1 MFGLETIAALLAK
14 YGLALV
20 APVAVIEGPIV
31 TVIASWLAST
41 GRFDLWSVIVIV
53 ILADLLGDFIAYSLG
68 RWGLA
73 KLPEGWRRRLGLRPA
88 RLRLMAG
95 HFAHKGGRT
104 LLIGKITHSMGFP
117 VLVAAG
123 TARMKIAQFL
133 WFNLLGTIPK
143 SLFFV
148 AVGYGFGAAYTRIDD
163 WIGRI
168 SLVLLALILVALGSW
183 LFLRRKHTQSPGT
196 Q

>member
-1 MFGLETIAALLAK
+1 MLGLETVAALIGK

-31 TVIASWLAST
+31 TVIAAWLAST
-41 GRFDLWSVIVIV
+41 GRLDLWAVIAVV
-53 ILADLLGDFIAYSLG
+53 ILADLFGDFLAYALG

-73 KLPEGWRRRLGLRPA
+73 RLPEGWRRRLGLRPA
-88 RLRLMAG
+88 RLRGLAD
-95 HFAHKGGRT
+95 HFSRKGGRT
-104 LLIGKITHSMGFP
+104 LILGKLTHSMGFA

-123 TARMKIAQFL
+123 TARMRLGHFL
-133 WFNLLGTIPK
+133 WYNLLGTVPK

-148 AVGYGFGAAYTRIDD
+148 GVGYGFGSAYTRIDH

-168 SLVLLALILVALGSW
+168 SLILLVLLLVGIGSW
-183 LFLRRKHTQSPGT
+183 IFYRKWHR
-196 Q
+196 